1 MLYHEYDSLRIKEMF
16 NYNESVKVKN
26 RVISSKL
33 LMDLKQRITFNIHK
47 IRNGAELD
55 EATKKSNKKQL

>member
-1 MLYHEYDSLRIKEMF
+1 MF